1 MATELGD
8 SIVAI
13 ITGGGIG
20 AGVAAIAT
28 AVIQSRSGK
37 SEARAHAA
45 DMLAEASGTLSTH
58 YVNEIARLTERTT
71 AMRLALAELTEQV
84 DTLLEDPAIKLTGD
98 QARSLRRANQA
109 AKATS

>member
-1 MATELGD
+1 MAELGD

-20 AGVAAIAT
+20 AGVATIAT

-45 DMLAEASGTLSTH
+45 DMLAEASGTLSAH
-58 YVNEIARLTERTT
+58 YVSEIARLNERVS
-71 AMRLALAELTEQV
+71 AMRSAIDELTTTV
-84 DTLLEDPAIKLTGD
+84 DELLDDPQLPMTTG
-98 QARSLRRANQA
+98 QTRKLRRANQA
-109 AKATS
+109 AKATT

>member
-71 AMRLALAELTEQV
+71 AMRIAVNELTEAV
-84 DTLLEDPAIKLTGD
+84 DELLENPRTDLTSA
-98 QARSLRRANQA
+98 QIRKLRRANQA
-109 AKATS
+109 AKSTT